1 MTMKRII
8 GVYGSIAGVILV
20 IGFEGSIATGLMGM
34 DSSGMV
40 LGYLIM
46 LVALSM
52 VFVGVKKYRD
62 EALGGVIRFGTA
74 LGLGAGIAGV
84 AAVFYVLGWEA
95 YLYATDY
102 TFIADYTA
110 SLIETQRAAGASA
123 EELATLEAQMAGYV
137 EMYANPLIRLA
148 MTLVEIAPVAMV
160 VPLVSATLLRNPRLM
175 PAVRS

>member
-8 GVYGSIAGVILV
+8 AVYGSIAGVILV

-74 LGLGAGIAGV
+74 LGLGAGIAAV
-84 AAVFYVLGWEA
+84 ASVFYVLGWEA

-102 TFIADYTA
+102 SFMPDYIA
-110 SLIETQRAAGASA
+110 
-123 EELATLEAQMAGYV
+123 ATLEAERAAGKSAAEIAALEAQLQGYV
-137 EMYANPLIRLA
+137 EMYANPLTRMA
-148 MTLVEIAPVAMV
+148 MTLVEIAPVALLA
-160 VPLVSATLLRNPRLM
+160 PFVSAALLRNPRFM
-175 PAVRS
+175 PGR